1 MVESHADRNPYILH
15 VRSYIVRLT
24 MRKSMVFA
32 AVFLAAGLAANPA
45 SAGLFSR
52 KMSEE
57 KGKALCGTQWNGS
70 GCVGRCQGN
79 RCQNVSCK
87 NGKCA
92 VTRFKMRGDRVP
104 VGGVWW

>member
-1 MVESHADRNPYILH
+1 
-15 VRSYIVRLT
+15 
-24 MRKSMVFA
+24 MRKSIFFA
-32 AVFLAAGLAANPA
+32 AVLLSASLAANPA
-45 SAGLFSR
+45 SAGLFSK

-70 GCVGRCQGN
+70 GCAGRCQGN

-92 VTRFKMRGDRVP
+92 VTRYKMRGDRVP

>member
-1 MVESHADRNPYILH
+1 MTKEILGKMSVEE
-15 VRSYIVRLT
+15 RSL
-24 MRKSMVFA
+24 
-32 AVFLAAGLAANPA
+32 FLLLGYASNPA

-87 NGKCA
+87 NGKCT